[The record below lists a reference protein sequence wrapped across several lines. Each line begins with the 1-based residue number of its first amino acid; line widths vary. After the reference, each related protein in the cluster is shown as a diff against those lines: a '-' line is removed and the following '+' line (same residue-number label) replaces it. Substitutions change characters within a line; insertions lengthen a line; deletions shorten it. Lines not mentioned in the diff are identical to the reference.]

1 MFKFLKRKSPA
12 LRIGDTAPDFKAETT
27 AGTIKFHEWMGDSY
41 AMLFS
46 HPKDFT
52 PVCSTELSRTAALKP
67 ELIKEIQKLWGYL
80 LIALV
85 IMPCGKMI

>member
-41 AMLFS
+41 ATVSYTHLTL
-46 HPKDFT
+46 PT
-52 PVCSTELSRTAALKP
+52 
-67 ELIKEIQKLWGYL
+67 IL
-80 LIALV
+80 LV
-85 IMPCGKMI
+85 